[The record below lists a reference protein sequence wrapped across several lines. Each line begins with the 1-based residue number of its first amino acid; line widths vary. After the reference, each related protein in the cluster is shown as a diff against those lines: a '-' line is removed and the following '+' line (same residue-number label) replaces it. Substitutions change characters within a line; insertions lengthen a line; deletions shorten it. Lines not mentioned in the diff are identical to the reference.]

1 MDPLTLALLTSTAGT
16 AISNAG
22 TLIGGASLQ
31 AENKRRLAELKKKE
45 EMGALGLTAKEE
57 AAIAGRLRGA
67 QEGAIQQSEDLQKRL
82 LAGGGMATGGQALA
96 GQEAATQARMQAESQ
111 VAQQVLEQDLARE
124 QAQKDEMRAL
134 EAAVAQ
140 RRAEAIGAASAIAGA
155 GLEAGLME
163 AKNQALIQGSK
174 DIPPTQVAALAN
186 SLGITEEEARGLYEL
201 SLTRPKEFE
210 LIMKARGTK

>member
-1 MDPLTLALLTSTAGT
+1 MDPVTLAILTGAAGT
-16 AISNAG
+16 AISGAG
-22 TLIGGASLQ
+22 NLIGGASLQ
-31 AENKRRLAELKKKE
+31 AENKRRLEELKRKE

-57 AAIAGRLRGA
+57 AAITGRLRSA
-67 QEGAIQQSEDLQKRL
+67 QEGAIQASEDLQKRL

-111 VAQQVLEQDLARE
+111 VAQQVLEQDLARK

-155 GLEAGLME
+155 GLEAGLTT
-163 AKNQALIQGSK
+163 AAQQATIQGQK
-174 DIPPTQVAALAN
+174 DIAPTQIAALADA
-186 SLGITEEEARGLYEL
+186 LDITEEQARGYYEL
-201 SLTRPKEFE
+201 SLRSPETLKYIG
-210 LIMKARGTK
+210 LIKGSK